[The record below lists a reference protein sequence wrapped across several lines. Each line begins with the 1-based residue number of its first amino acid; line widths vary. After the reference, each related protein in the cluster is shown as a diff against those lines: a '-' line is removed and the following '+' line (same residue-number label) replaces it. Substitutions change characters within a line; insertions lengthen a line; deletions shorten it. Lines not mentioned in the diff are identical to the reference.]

1 MRYSKLTSKDMTV
14 LTEQDSAREQFKQT
28 RGALRDYS
36 GQHKVE
42 MFWDLSDEHKKEMIF
57 RLDVDEHS
65 VLLDKEQLARLLR
78 WV

>member
-14 LTEQDSAREQFKQT
+14 LTEQDSARDQSKQT
-28 RGALRDYS
+28 RGSLRDYS

-57 RLDVDEHS
+57 RLDIDDYS
-65 VLLDKEQLARLLR
+65 VLLDWEQVARLGR
-78 WV
+78 WL